1 MGTHTKNRK
10 WSAPAPG
17 TLAAVVVASVIT
29 SFAAVG
35 ATTVAADSAQSS
47 GRPAAAHKAIAHRC
61 FGLFPGR
68 GAGDRY
74 IEYPAGCS
82 GHDEPDLA
90 AISSGAN
97 TASNIT
103 WTIVLPTDGTGT
115 LGRRVVD
122 LGPTFWFGAAVGDSK
137 SLYGQA
143 FQELQFYPDSTLTSP
158 ACGSDGSFTTISTP
172 NKYTV
177 CSPVWAVKPSTFEEY
192 AAFNGM
198 LKRSGTTQP
207 LVMNA
212 GDTVTVH
219 YSKGTQA
226 GTPFNIVVTDVTT
239 AQHSAT
245 LVLSGGVDGPL
256 APLTGANTT
265 SNYMRWGAVQQ
276 APLSLAWEIGH
287 PNQFTY
293 PLAPACYPGMFN
305 CYSYNVTAGWQHTT
319 PLKVRSVRF
328 NNDTV
333 LPSSWTV
340 VDGQGGS
347 QQDIAFCG
355 TYNAAGSN
363 GSCTFPWY
371 SYRAPAAALEF
382 GGTYPNV
389 TDSYNTYNQFRKT
402 PTCAGPFGP
411 NTIFC
416 PTTLSPKPPVP

>member
-1 MGTHTKNRK
+1 MGTHSRHRR
-10 WSAPAPG
+10 WSAHVPG
-17 TLAAVVVASVIT
+17 TLAAVVVVSVIT

-35 ATTVAADSAQSS
+35 ATTVATGTTQSS
-47 GRPAAAHKAIAHRC
+47 SRSAARKAVAHRC
-61 FGLFPGR
+61 LGLFPGR
-68 GAGDRY
+68 GTGDHY

-103 WTIVLPTDGTGT
+103 WTIALPIDGTDAGA
-115 LGRRVVD
+115 RQVVD
-122 LGPTFWFGAAVGDSK
+122 QGPTFWFGAAVRDAK
-137 SLYGQA
+137 SLFGQA
-143 FQELQFYPDSTLTSP
+143 FEELQFYPDSTLTSSL
-158 ACGSDGSFTTISTP
+158 CGSDGSFTTTATP

-177 CSPVWAVKPSTFEEY
+177 CSPVWAVDPSTLQEY

-198 LKRSGTTQP
+198 LKRSGTAQP

-219 YSKGTQA
+219 YSKGTQT
-226 GTPFNIVVTDVTT
+226 GTPFNIVVSDITT
-239 AQHSAT
+239 GQHSTT
-245 LVLSGGVDGPL
+245 LILSGGIDGPL

-265 SNYMRWGAVQQ
+265 SNYMRWGAIQQ

-287 PNQFTY
+287 PNQYEY
-293 PLAPACYPGMFN
+293 PLAPACFPGMFN
-305 CYSYNVTAGWQHTT
+305 CYSYNVTRGWQHTT
-319 PLKVRSVRF
+319 PLRVKGVKF
-328 NNDTV
+328 TDGT
-333 LPSSWTV
+333 LIPSSWTV

-355 TYNAAGSN
+355 TYNAVGSN

-371 SYRAPAAALEF
+371 SYRASAAALEF
-382 GGTYPNV
+382 GGAYPNV
-389 TDSYNTYNQFRKT
+389 TNSYNTYNQFRRT
-402 PTCAGPFGP
+402 PTCSGPFGP

-416 PTTLSPKPPVP
+416 PTTLSPKPPIP